1 MLRKARV
8 SIRLFL
14 ANGYMLAWGIAVLL
28 YEEAWHMKIKRLTEL
43 EIKTQ
48 FP

>member
-14 ANGYMLAWGIAVLL
+14 ANGYMLSWGIVVLL
-28 YEEAWHMKIKRLTEL
+28 YEEAWHMKIKRLTEF